1 MPSDSIDL
9 ESLGAQYYEKRKEVM
24 LTRNFGLTD
33 TYNLINDSNVLEE
46 DIQSIRLLHVK
57 LDKAVSFAYG
67 WYDLDLSHG
76 FYDTKQGIRFTISEV
91 ARREVLQRLLKL
103 NHERY
108 EEEVAQGL
116 HGKKKTSAPRKK
128 EDSTAKDNGNL
139 DLFNFTNVSS
149 KGLK

>member
-1 MPSDSIDL
+1 
-9 ESLGAQYYEKRKEVM
+9 M
-24 LTRNFGLTD
+24 LTRNLGLTD
-33 TYNLINDSNVLEE
+33 TYNLINDSKVLDE

-57 LDKAVSFAYG
+57 LDNAVASAYG
-67 WYDLDLSHG
+67 WYDFDLSHS

-116 HGKKKTSAPRKK
+116 SGKQKTSNPHQKK
-128 EDSTAKDNGNL
+128 VSTAKDDGKL
-139 DLFNFTNVSS
+139 DLFNFTDVFS
-149 KGLK
+149 KGSN